1 MNQILFVEKSKKGN
15 SLEINNIVKVFAII
29 IIILGII
36 LIAKGT
42 YGVINSSKTGK
53 IGMDPKVSLKEL
65 NEELEINIEHDK
77 AIDKIVY
84 SWNDEQ
90 ENILQGKGKTNII
103 ESIELPIG
111 TNLLNLKIIDID
123 KNEFDY
129 SKQFVIA
136 DKDRTN
142 PEIEFVVE
150 GSKVKMVI
158 KDETELGYIMY
169 RWNDED
175 NTVVEPRED
184 SKKQIE
190 EKISILKGENT
201 LTIIA
206 VDAAGNET
214 TKQQTFRGVKKT
226 KIETTQE
233 NDELVIKISDEENIK
248 KIEINVNGEIFSTD
262 PDDSGISV
270 NMKEVELRQKLVAGE
285 NTITI
290 TVYNVSGL
298 SEQVTKQVTI

>member
-1 MNQILFVEKSKKGN
+1 MNQILFVEKPKKGN
-15 SLEINNIVKVFAII
+15 SLEINSVIKIFTIT
-29 IIILGII
+29 IILLGIV

-42 YGVINSSKTGK
+42 YGVINSSKK
-53 IGMDPKVSLKEL
+53 ENEPVVSIKEIDG
-65 NEELEINIEHDK
+65 EIEIDIKHNK

-90 ENILQGKGKTNII
+90 ENTLQGKGQTNIT
-103 ESIELPIG
+103 ENIELPIG
-111 TNLLNLKIIDID
+111 TNILNLKVIDID
-123 KNEFDY
+123 KNKFEY
-129 SKQFVIA
+129 AKQYYKPERDIIS
-136 DKDRTN
+136 

-158 KDETELGYIMY
+158 KDETELHYIMY

-175 NTVVEPRED
+175 NTIVEPRED
-184 SKKQIE
+184 SKKRIE

-206 VDAAGNET
+206 VDKAGNET
-214 TKQQTFRGVKKT
+214 EKKQIFKGAKKPT
-226 KIETTQE
+226 IETVQE
-233 NDELVIKISDEENIK
+233 NDELVIKITDEENVK
-248 KIEINVNGEIFSTD
+248 KIDLKVNGELFSTD
-262 PDDSGISV
+262 PENSGVSID
-270 NMKEVELRQKLVAGE
+270 MKEVELRQKLAIGE

-298 SEQVTKQVTI
+298 SEQVTRQITI